1 MIARLMGE
9 GQFEMDSKHLDELN
23 KIDNR
28 IVEIIT
34 KGDEEKFR
42 AEYQKLASYVR
53 KNGKPL
59 PYNIIKESDLILP
72 PADLTLEEA
81 RKIFSGTGIIKD

>member
-1 MIARLMGE
+1 MIVRLMGE

-28 IVEIIT
+28 VVEIVT
-34 KGDEEKFR
+34 RGDEEKFR
-42 AEYQKLASYVR
+42 AEYQKLASCVR
-53 KNGKPL
+53 KNGKLL
-59 PYNIIKESDLILP
+59 PNNIIKESDLIIP

-81 RKIFSGTGIIKD
+81 RRIFSGAGIIKD